1 MRCHHPSRAT
11 WWRGCIQ
18 RLHDFCCHS
27 KTRTYP
33 QLTRLPVDGLECWFS
48 GNDQPDLNPDD
59 QYPADFHSIICRHHN
74 VGWKHMTLCDGL
86 ATSAGSL
93 FQSLI
98 GLINIQWEQS
108 FILWAERNQNMYGR
122 DAQKRQSQLQQEVHR
137 QL

>member
-1 MRCHHPSRAT
+1 M
-11 WWRGCIQ
+11 
-18 RLHDFCCHS
+18 
-27 KTRTYP
+27 TR
-33 QLTRLPVDGLECWFS
+33 
-48 GNDQPDLNPDD
+48 
-59 QYPADFHSIICRHHN
+59 
-74 VGWKHMTLCDGL
+74 CDGL

-108 FILWAERNQNMYGR
+108 FILWAKRNQNLYGG